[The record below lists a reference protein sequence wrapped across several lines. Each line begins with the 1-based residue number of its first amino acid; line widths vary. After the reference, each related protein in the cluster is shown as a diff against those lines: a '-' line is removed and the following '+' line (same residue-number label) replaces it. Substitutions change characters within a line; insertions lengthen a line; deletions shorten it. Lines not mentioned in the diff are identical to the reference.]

1 MRPIFAAL
9 KVVLQQYETEVRP
22 AVARL
27 APDGYGLG
35 DYVFDVLVRI
45 RVQLRE
51 RSKRRL
57 NGLG

>member
-1 MRPIFAAL
+1 
-9 KVVLQQYETEVRP
+9 
-22 AVARL
+22 
-27 APDGYGLG
+27 LG

-57 NGLG
+57 NGLGWIHDVGFGSFR